1 MKIYWKI
8 NNIKKLIDLF
18 LSIIFL
24 IIFAYFLDVFTAS
37 IAEYKKEEKEEEIAN
52 SIIPINNDSIRED
65 LVNDYSEL
73 MMNDIITDTL
83 KVMKYL
89 PYDNYGIPLIGKN
102 ISFENIKFS
111 NDNITPIPN
120 ISIGEIRYDSLSPSI
135 KLINSLSYSI
145 IGNEKQY
152 KNILFDL
159 NQIPYQN
166 KEELFLFKNVNSNK
180 ELYGKGFEFNYGDK
194 IVKSVL
200 KSSKKE
206 IWMRVSANGDFSNG
220 VINKSK

>member
-18 LSIIFL
+18 LSILFL

-37 IAEYKKEEKEEEIAN
+37 IAESKKEEEIAN
-52 SIIPINNDSIRED
+52 TIIPIDNNSIRED

-73 MMNDIITDTL
+73 MTDDVITDTL
-83 KVMKYL
+83 KAMKYL

-111 NDNITPIPN
+111 NDSITPIPN
-120 ISIGEIRYDSLSPSI
+120 ISIEEIRYDSLSPNI

-145 IGNEKQY
+145 LGNEKQH
-152 KNILFDL
+152 KNILLDL